1 MNLNQLQY
9 FKILAQE
16 EHYTRA
22 AQMLSITQPSL
33 SHAIAQL
40 EEELGTRLFE
50 KKGRNIVL
58 TRYGK
63 LFLPYVEESPE
74 DDKRLGKLIQYMLE
88 QNDIQVEWVTNGND
102 IYEYA
107 KYTDYDILVLDW
119 MMPGVTGVEAC
130 SRLRHEGYEKA
141 ILMLTARDS
150 VEDRVTGLDAGADD
164 YLVKPFEFAELLA
177 RLRALGRRSTQK
189 IQQDVVEVGDFTLN
203 RTAKVL
209 KKKDDVIQ
217 LSPREFQIF
226 DLLAQNIGI
235 VVPRDIILDR
245 IWGLESDVSSNN
257 IDSYM
262 KILRKKLDLG
272 DGDTIIKTVRGVG
285 YKLEAHK

>member
-1 MNLNQLQY
+1 MMRVL
-9 FKILAQE
+9 LA
-16 EHYTRA
+16 
-22 AQMLSITQPSL
+22 
-33 SHAIAQL
+33 
-40 EEELGTRLFE
+40 
-50 KKGRNIVL
+50 
-58 TRYGK
+58 
-63 LFLPYVEESPE
+63 E

-88 QNDIQVEWVTNGND
+88 QNDIQVEWVTNGSD

-107 KYTDYDILVLDW
+107 MYTDYDILILDW
-119 MMPGVTGVEAC
+119 MMPGETGVEAC
-130 SRLRHEGYEKA
+130 SRLRKDGYEKA

-164 YLVKPFEFAELLA
+164 YLVKPFEFAELMA

-189 IQQDVVEVGDFTLN
+189 IQQDIVEVGEFTLN

-209 KKKDDVIQ
+209 KKKDKVIQ

-226 DLLAQNIGI
+226 DLLAQNIG
-235 VVPRDIILDR
+235 ILDR

-272 DGDTIIKTVRGVG
+272 DGGTVIKTVRGVG
-285 YKLEAHK
+285 YKLEAKS

>member
-1 MNLNQLQY
+1 
-9 FKILAQE
+9 
-16 EHYTRA
+16 
-22 AQMLSITQPSL
+22 
-33 SHAIAQL
+33 
-40 EEELGTRLFE
+40 
-50 KKGRNIVL
+50 
-58 TRYGK
+58 
-63 LFLPYVEESPE
+63 
-74 DDKRLGKLIQYMLE
+74 
-88 QNDIQVEWVTNGND
+88 
-102 IYEYA
+102 
-107 KYTDYDILVLDW
+107 
-119 MMPGVTGVEAC
+119 
-130 SRLRHEGYEKA
+130 
-141 ILMLTARDS
+141 MLTARDS

-189 IQQDVVEVGDFTLN
+189 IQQDVIEVGEFSLN
-203 RTAKVL
+203 RTSKVL
-209 KKKDDVIQ
+209 KKKDQVIQ

-272 DGDTIIKTVRGVG
+272 DGETAIRTVRGVG
-285 YKLEAHK
+285 HKLEAQK